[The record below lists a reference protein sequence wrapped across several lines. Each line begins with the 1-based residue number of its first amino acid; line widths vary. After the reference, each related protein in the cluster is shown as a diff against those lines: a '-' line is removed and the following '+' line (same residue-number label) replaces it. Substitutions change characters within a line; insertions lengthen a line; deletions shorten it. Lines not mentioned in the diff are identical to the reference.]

1 MSARGHEVNQKFQII
16 LYANCH
22 TLINQEVLIVKNI
35 ARTVVLM
42 VLPQKKLPH
51 ITKLDEF
58 VLS

>member
-1 MSARGHEVNQKFQII
+1 MSARGHEVNQKFQI
-16 LYANCH
+16 YASCH
-22 TLINQEVLIVKNI
+22 ALITQEVLIVKNI

>member
-1 MSARGHEVNQKFQII
+1 MSARGHEVNQKLQI
-16 LYANCH
+16 YANCH
-22 TLINQEVLIVKNI
+22 TLVNYPIVKNM

-42 VLPQKKLPH
+42 VLPQKMLPH